1 MPHRFEILGPI
12 RVVDDDQEIDL
23 GPGKQRAVLAVLL
36 LNANKPVPTAQIVD
50 AVWQDE
56 PPENGANVVQK
67 YIAGLRRAL
76 EPERSPRTPGQL
88 LALTEAGYL
97 ARVPDNGLDIDLFH
111 DCVRA
116 ARASQAAG
124 QLDEAA
130 AELRAALALWQG
142 EALAG
147 LSGGYFTAARE
158 RLGDARCAA
167 YETLGEVELAR
178 GRHASLVP
186 ELVRLVAEF
195 PLREQLR
202 YQLILALYRSGR
214 QAEALAA
221 FRTAREFL
229 ADEFGVDPGSQL
241 QELHRRMLR
250 SDPSLLLTPV
260 AAEAAALPHP
270 RVPTA
275 APPVPLMAPAPPMA
289 PVSPVSPV
297 PMPPAGLPLAL
308 GPGPGLGQRGWR
320 WGDSPP
326 NWVRL
331 CAVLATLAGA
341 GLVTWLVIGAYAVN
355 RRSRIL
361 GLIAFAY
368 LGLGA
373 VSCAI
378 VDATADDPNAGGYA
392 IGMWFFAWFGGAVHV
407 AVLNFLPKRGRDDD
421 LERRV
426 KREQARQLLQH
437 HPALAHQLGVGRPD
451 LPGHFD
457 DGGLVDVNAVPEPV
471 LATLPGVGP
480 QRAWAIAVDRSRRGP
495 FGTVD
500 DLAARGLVEPRD
512 LDRLREI
519 IICGQTFSGHRVDPV
534 PGHSTLA

>member
-1 MPHRFEILGPI
+1 LPHRFEILGPI
-12 RVVDDDQEIDL
+12 RVVDDDHEIDL
-23 GPGKQRAVLAVLL
+23 GPGKQRAVLGVLL

-97 ARVPDNGLDIDLFH
+97 ARVPDNGLDIDLFN

-124 QLDEAA
+124 RLDEAA
-130 AELRAALALWQG
+130 AELRAGLALWQG

-147 LSGGYFTAARE
+147 LSGGYFTAARD

-186 ELVRLVAEF
+186 ELGRLVAEF

-241 QELHRRMLR
+241 QELHRQMLR
-250 SDPSLLLTPV
+250 SDPALLGTPLP
-260 AAEAAALPHP
+260 AEPAPHP
-270 RVPTA
+270 H
-275 APPVPLMAPAPPMA
+275 PLPLPRLPLSMPMPRPLPMPLPAG
-289 PVSPVSPV
+289 
-297 PMPPAGLPLAL
+297 MPPALMPA
-308 GPGPGLGQRGWR
+308 PGHRTWR

-361 GLIAFAY
+361 GVIAAAY
-368 LGLGA
+368 FGLGA

-378 VDATADDPNAGGYA
+378 VDATVDDPNAGGYA
-392 IGMWFFAWFGGAVHV
+392 IGMWFFAWFGGALHV
-407 AVLNFLPKRGRDDD
+407 ALLNFLPKRARSDAF
-421 LERRV
+421 ERRV
-426 KREQARQLLQH
+426 KREQALQLLRH
-437 HPALAHQLGVGRPD
+437 HPAFAHQLGIGRPD

-457 DGGLVDVNAVPEPV
+457 DGGLVDVNAVPEMV
-471 LATLPGVGP
+471 LAALPGVGP
-480 QRAWAIAVDRSRRGP
+480 QRAWAIAVDRARRGP
-495 FGTVD
+495 FTTVD
-500 DLAARGLVEPRD
+500 DLAARGLVAPRD
-512 LDRLREI
+512 LERLREI
-519 IICGQTFSGHRVDPV
+519 IICGQTFSGDRVDPV